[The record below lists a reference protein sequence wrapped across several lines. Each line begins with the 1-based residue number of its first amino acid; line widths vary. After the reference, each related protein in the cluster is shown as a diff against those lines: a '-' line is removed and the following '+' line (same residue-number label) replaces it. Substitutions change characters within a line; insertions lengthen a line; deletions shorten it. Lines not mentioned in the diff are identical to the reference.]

1 VGEIGVESVTPTT
14 ASIKTAGRSAASVG
28 VWRSLERANLRV
40 NEVYG
45 VLLDRTADPSGIA
58 TWGPYWQAHGED
70 ALRAMIVGSDEYL
83 ARAARLF

>member
-1 VGEIGVESVTPTT
+1 MCIRDS
-14 ASIKTAGRSAASVG
+14 
-28 VWRSLERANLRV
+28 LRV